1 MQMKYS
7 QEEVTF
13 PVQTLKGSENSAK
26 VCFHAAACVQG
37 RLFSEKGD
45 LFEFMN
51 RTQAKDPS

>member
-1 MQMKYS
+1 MKYS

-13 PVQTLKGSENSAK
+13 PVQTLKGSESNAK
-26 VCFHAAACVQG
+26 VGFHAAACVQG